1 MHSMVM
7 TSRLGG
13 CVRVASEFPWMFD
26 AEHGRSESPSHTAKQ
41 ESHAIL
47 EPSSPSASDPVTPI
61 APMPP
66 FSFDDPDS
74 SPAEVVFHT
83 PQMPSAPPMATGF
96 EAPGVQYE
104 VVEEKVEIEEIW
116 FKPHPHHQCLNI
128 CEYVKDCMLHCERAL
143 HMLMCQPDAPL
154 RRRQL
159 ALLQDMVDVS
169 LMTTRVIARKSPLM
183 KSALLYCAKVCRTCA
198 DECASYADPVSQSA
212 KQCCLRCADACEKF
226 IAGYT
231 WM

>member
-1 MHSMVM
+1 M
-7 TSRLGG
+7 
-13 CVRVASEFPWMFD
+13 ANEFPWMFD
-26 AEHGRSESPSHTAKQ
+26 AEQGRSESPSHAAKH
-41 ESHAIL
+41 ESYANL
-47 EPSSPSASDPVTPI
+47 EPSSSSTSDSTTPI
-61 APMPP
+61 APVPP
-66 FSFDDPDS
+66 FSYEDPDS
-74 SPAEVVFHT
+74 SPMDVVFHAS
-83 PQMPSAPPMATGF
+83 QVPPAASIPMGL
-96 EAPGVQYE
+96 EVPGGQYK

-128 CEYVKDCMLHCERAL
+128 CEYVKDCMLHCERTL

-159 ALLQDMVDVS
+159 ALLQDMIDVS

-183 KSALLYCAKVCRTCA
+183 KSALLYCAKVCRICA
-198 DECASYADPVSQSA
+198 DECASYADPISVSA

-226 IAGYT
+226 ISGYT